1 MALWPWAGGSAT
13 LCLHFLFYKCYAII
27 ITNNLLSAE
36 KHEQMLSC
44 ELSNHSKYPSSC
56 EVKKAPIVCQAL
68 SEHRISWFHAPRCW
82 VWGFGHRLSGTCKA
96 SSGCALWVQ
105 TVKSLPLC
113 AQQQSHC
120 GCLVRW
126 SRPKLSLDTEW
137 FFSQLSKPRRV
148 SDPGLM
154 SPAF

>member
-1 MALWPWAGGSAT
+1 M
-13 LCLHFLFYKCYAII
+13 I
-27 ITNNLLSAE
+27 
-36 KHEQMLSC
+36 SC

-68 SEHRISWFHAPRCW
+68 SEHGMSWFYATRCW
-82 VWGFGHRLSGTCKA
+82 VWGFGHRLSGTRKA

-105 TVKSLPLC
+105 TVKCLPLC

-126 SRPKLSLDTEW
+126 SRPRLSLDTEW
-137 FFSQLSKPRRV
+137 FFSHLSKLEPGFRPRFNEPGILTESSNYSSQLRAE
-148 SDPGLM
+148 SDTPNETGMCKNSVALQET
-154 SPAF
+154 S